1 MPRPKKKAREL
12 TDEETMKKL
21 FPKKVR
27 EEAKKTAL
35 DSRKGPSRKDS
46 N

>member
-1 MPRPKKKAREL
+1 MPRKKPKAREL
-12 TDEETMKKL
+12 NDDAVMKKL

-27 EEAKKTAL
+27 DEAKKTAL
-35 DSRKGPSRKDS
+35 RSRKPSS

>member
-1 MPRPKKKAREL
+1 MPRKKKRSREL
-12 TDEETMKKL
+12 SDEETMKKL

-35 DSRKGPSRKDS
+35 NSRKSKLQD
-46 N
+46 

>member
-1 MPRPKKKAREL
+1 MPRRKKKAREL

-27 EEAKKTAL
+27 EAATKTAL
-35 DSRKGPSRKDS
+35 ESRNPSSK
-46 N
+46 